1 MPVMEK
7 LTVDGFIKFIE
18 DCIKFFIKEVRKKVR
33 N

>member
-18 DCIKFFIKEVRKKVR
+18 DCIKFFYKGGKE
-33 N
+33 